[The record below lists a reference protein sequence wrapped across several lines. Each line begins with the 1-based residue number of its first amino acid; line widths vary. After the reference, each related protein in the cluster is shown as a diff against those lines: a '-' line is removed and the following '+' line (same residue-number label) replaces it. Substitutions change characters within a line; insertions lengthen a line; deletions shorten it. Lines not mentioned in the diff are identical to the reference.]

1 MSKPVRWESTAREL
15 KAVKMSHLH
24 TYDLFTGYC
33 EGQVRHSQGA
43 WLRKRGRLGF
53 RAIQKKDYQRVPY
66 SFTSTSSSIPII
78 VTQYTSEGKEI
89 EESDR
94 PQLSVTPRTL
104 IELPEPIEV
113 DPNCM
118 ILADMHIPN
127 VNYGW
132 LKTAMECAE
141 IAGVDTIIHAGDLL
155 DMAQFFK
162 PDLSSVSIKE
172 EMDTAREITSW
183 IDKLGFRQVYLPG
196 NHEARLNRITNGQIG
211 MWVFED
217 YFQNTC
223 EITELA
229 WVEIDGFGRVCHPGN
244 YSKIQ
249 LSVPAEL
256 SARHECGIIGT
267 HSHHAAT
274 GWSRSGK
281 HQILEAGIMADVRRA
296 YYKTRVMVRSS
307 EWQNGCVIV
316 KEDYAH
322 LLHPQMP
329 CFEIAKAIA

>member
-1 MSKPVRWESTAREL
+1 MPNQQPWSHIEL
-15 KAVKMSHLH
+15 DAVVQTDLN
-24 TYDLFTGYC
+24 TYHRFISYC
-33 EGQVRHSQGA
+33 GGRVRHGQEA
-43 WLRKRGRLGF
+43 WLRKRRRLELP
-53 RAIQKKDYQRVPY
+53 AIQKKSENYKSLDGWY
-66 SFTSTSSSIPII
+66 STWYGTQSVSQDEPI
-78 VTQYTSEGKEI
+78 
-89 EESDR
+89 ESA
-94 PQLSVTPRTL
+94 QLSITPRTL

-113 DPNCM
+113 APNCM

-141 IAGVDTIIHAGDLL
+141 IADVDTIIHAGDLL

-172 EMDTAREITSW
+172 EMDTAREVTQW

-211 MWVFED
+211 MWVFDD
-217 YFQNTC
+217 YLKNTC

-229 WVEIDGFGRVCHPGN
+229 WVEIEGFGRVCHPGN

-329 CFEIAKAIA
+329 CFEIAKAIV

>member
-1 MSKPVRWESTAREL
+1 MPNQQPWSHIEL
-15 KAVKMSHLH
+15 DAVKH
-24 TYDLFTGYC
+24 TYLTTYNLFISYC
-33 EGQVRHSQGA
+33 GGRSRHSQEA
-43 WLRKRGRLGF
+43 WLRKRRRLELP
-53 RAIQKKDYQRVPY
+53 AIQKK
-66 SFTSTSSSIPII
+66 STTCHSVAGWYVDNSGSG
-78 VTQYTSEGKEI
+78 VTVKE
-89 EESDR
+89 
-94 PQLSVTPRTL
+94 PQLTITSRTL

-113 DPNCM
+113 APNCM

-172 EMDTAREITSW
+172 EMDTAREVTQW

-211 MWVFED
+211 MWVFDD
-217 YFQNTC
+217 YLKNTC

-229 WVEIDGFGRVCHPGN
+229 WVEIEGFGRVCHPGN